1 MKENSTNKRLPSKAD
16 ASPQEV
22 RRTRGRGAEE
32 VYEILKREIIR
43 LELAPGTVIDDVAL
57 CKRLGVSRQP
67 IREALIRL
75 SSEGLVEAN
84 RNRSTIVASF
94 DIASIRDF
102 LDGVLLMYRLTCR
115 LAAENSRVHGA
126 ADVLSAYKAHA
137 EAAKVGHIDGIVEQN
152 RQFHL
157 AIANLAGNEIY
168 ANWVR
173 NLLDHGERMMRLYLR
188 QYDNRVADGALN
200 GHHRILEAIVAGNP
214 DDAERAGALDAQ
226 IMAEGLSRFFLTGS
240 SRSLSLAARTEL
252 PT

>member
-1 MKENSTNKRLPSKAD
+1 MREKSMNKGQASKTRAL
-16 ASPQEV
+16 QNEV

-32 VYEILKREIIR
+32 VYQILKREIIR

-115 LAAENSRVHGA
+115 LAAENSRTNGA
-126 ADVLSAYKAHA
+126 ADVISAYKAHA
-137 EAAKVGHIDGIVEQN
+137 EAAKLGNIDGIVEQN
-152 RQFHL
+152 RQFHM
-157 AIANLAGNEIY
+157 AIANLAGNAIY
-168 ANWVR
+168 VSWVR

-188 QYDNRVADGALN
+188 QYDNRVTDGALD
-200 GHHRILEAIVAGNP
+200 GHRRILEAIEAGNP
-214 DDAERAGALDAQ
+214 DDAERAGAFDAQ

-252 PT
+252 LT